1 MQPGWYSHFQ
11 NPGAVAYFDG
21 NTWGSLRD
29 GFALSPE
36 VQKIIRPLQPGHPGP
51 PAPFETTTVSAPQ
64 KRKTKST
71 RLARGEPQTVSTSRE
86 PPIASAPRQPKPG
99 TGWWWG
105 IGGGAALI
113 LCGIISGFTPSG
125 ANCGSPFKKSSV
137 AEYMDAL
144 SLDNGLGF
152 TSYAAECRSDIAAAT
167 VWVWVLILI
176 GVLVALASAII
187 MAVLRSG
194 QTSRHTAAPTTAAQ
208 LEDLARLRDKGLVSP
223 EEFELKKQEFLRRF

>member
-29 GFALSPE
+29 GFALAYD
-36 VQKIIRPLQPGHPGP
+36 VQKIIRPLQPGHSGP
-51 PAPFETTTVSAPQ
+51 PAPFETQAVSTPQ
-64 KRKTKST
+64 KRKSKSEPLVPMDTQTLST
-71 RLARGEPQTVSTSRE
+71 RRE
-86 PPIASAPRQPKPG
+86 PKPG
-99 TGWWWG
+99 SGWWWG
-105 IGGGAALI
+105 ISGGAVLI
-113 LCGIISGFTPSG
+113 LCGIIGGFTSSG
-125 ANCGSPFKKSSV
+125 ANCGAPFRKSSV

-144 SLDNGLGF
+144 SQDNGLGF

-187 MAVLRSG
+187 MVVLRSG
-194 QTSRHTAAPTTAAQ
+194 HVGRQVAVAPTAAAKI
-208 LEDLARLRDKGLVSP
+208 EDLARLRDKGLVSP
-223 EEFELKKQEFLRRF
+223 EEFELKRQEILRRF